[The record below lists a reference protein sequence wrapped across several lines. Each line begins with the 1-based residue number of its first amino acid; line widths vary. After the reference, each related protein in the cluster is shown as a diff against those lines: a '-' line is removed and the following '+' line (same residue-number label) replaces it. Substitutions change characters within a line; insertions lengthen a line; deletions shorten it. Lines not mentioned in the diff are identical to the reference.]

1 MHTRLVFKI
10 NIEMRVT
17 RTRTKDEDV
26 HNLLRKSIINLVVM
40 IPSSSSSSHIVQICC
55 NNYEVCTCAEIIG
68 TVKRNRDESEMQS
81 VLCSRVTY
89 HAHACALKTHARV
102 MQAAVTCHNFQ

>member
-1 MHTRLVFKI
+1 MEHKKGAIKGHVCMHTRLVCKI

-55 NNYEVCTCAEIIG
+55 NNYEFCTCAEIIG
-68 TVKRNRDESEMQS
+68 TDTSYNIHD
-81 VLCSRVTY
+81 
-89 HAHACALKTHARV
+89 
-102 MQAAVTCHNFQ
+102 F